1 PRSGWTKTRNE
12 GEWDGHVSPRGP
24 ALGAQLPS
32 PQPGQAPRRAVG
44 YPRSGWR
51 PRLVSIS
58 RKVLLRPGQAGTAIL
73 PDAPR
78 VRGAAR
84 SPNNR
89 SDSRFRD
96 SSRFRVAALS
106 RYALSRSSHRRHSG
120 DDEMLQSVGTTRP
133 GRLCALASLAA
144 ALFALPRP
152 ARAEI
157 IN

>member
-1 PRSGWTKTRNE
+1 
-12 GEWDGHVSPRGP
+12 
-24 ALGAQLPS
+24 
-32 PQPGQAPRRAVG
+32 
-44 YPRSGWR
+44 
-51 PRLVSIS
+51 
-58 RKVLLRPGQAGTAIL
+58 PGQAGTAIL

-157 IN
+157 INRHTEIQSGKEAASQVEHSMPVDVDPVAVAKLRGIGRRLVAKADDKTLPFEFHVIQG